1 MIRKIFCTNH
11 DRQHLR
17 KNKGGETA
25 SEDIPVDFSRV
36 IIKPWGY
43 EYIICQSGDVAVWR
57 LFIRFGEATSLHCH
71 LLKQTMMIVL
81 SGECKCHTLQKPMIL
96 RPFDTAVIAKG
107 AFHSIESLST
117 DGTDI
122 IEVNS
127 PPLLTDLLRLE
138 DKYGRAGKPY

>member
-1 MIRKIFCTNH
+1 MIRKIFCTAR
-11 DRQHLR
+11 DRQQLR
-17 KNKGGETA
+17 ENKGGETA
-25 SEDIPVDFSRV
+25 SEDTPVDFSRV

-81 SGECKCHTLQKPMIL
+81 SGKCKCHTLQKPMIL
-96 RPFDTAVIAKG
+96 HPFDTAVIAEG
-107 AFHSIESLST
+107 AFHSIESLSPK
-117 DGTDI
+117 GIDI
-122 IEVNS
+122 IEIDS
-127 PPLLTDLLRLE
+127 PPLLTDLVRLE